1 MTKRLFSCAAALAV
15 ALPFGLAP
23 AHADDLLG
31 KNCPQLVRIAEN
43 YQTDLK
49 TVETVLSSAIDA
61 GNLDRIKN
69 YKLRRAVIKQQL
81 DEALRALDAKGCAKT
96 R

>member
-1 MTKRLFSCAAALAV
+1 MTKRLRYAAAALA
-15 ALPFGLAP
+15 AAILFGLVP
-23 AHADDLLG
+23 AYADDLLG
-31 KNCPQLVRIAEN
+31 KDCPQLVRIAEN
-43 YQTDLK
+43 YQSDLK
-49 TVETVLSSAIDA
+49 TVETVLGSAIDA

-81 DEALRALDAKGCAKT
+81 DAALRALEVKGCAKT